1 MSGPV
6 VQDTLM
12 SRIERSRKNLLANC
26 FHNFGKKDLKETAIR
41 NV

>member
-12 SRIERSRKNLLANC
+12 SRIEGSRKK
-26 FHNFGKKDLKETAIR
+26 FWGKDLKETAIR

>member
-41 NV
+41 NI